1 MKNICDT
8 HGRIGV
14 IGRWTSV
21 RVWKPVVKSR
31 MLLMV
36 MVVSSVSPSH
46 GPMAILM
53 SVSNVHH
60 LKSSI
65 TSAADFG
72 DRRPYLSRTYFVSI
86 SHPHRIYLKLYT
98 NSGNSFFQVCPSRS
112 SLVVR
117 ADKSF
122 KQIIG
127 AVKGQDKRRTN
138 PYDHVQKSLKHC
150 PPGTLKT
157 SVDGGNRF
165 ASFDRYSMDVNVNKI
180 HPTLYKFSATSPT
193 PLRCAENNGW
203 SLGQQDR
210 TTRESSMGGYASPRL
225 ECSLIQQTSLVFV

>member
-1 MKNICDT
+1 DRGHRALDICESLEACGKVQNVADGDGGVQREPQPWA
-8 HGRIGV
+8 HGYPHERLEC
-14 IGRWTSV
+14 TS
-21 RVWKPVVKSR
+21 SQE
-31 MLLMV
+31 LDY
-36 MVVSSVSPSH
+36 VSSRRRRQT
-46 GPMAILM
+46 
-53 SVSNVHH
+53 
-60 LKSSI
+60 SI
-65 TSAADFG
+65 SQQN
-72 DRRPYLSRTYFVSI
+72 LFVSI

-98 NSGNSFFQVCPSRS
+98 NSGNSFFQVCPFRP

-122 KQIIG
+122 KQIIR